1 MGNMY
6 PIIFRFGN
14 FTVYS
19 YGLMIATAFF
29 VGISLARKEAVRMGQ
44 DPEKIV
50 DLSFYILISAIIGS
64 RIFYVMTDLD
74 VFLADPVE
82 IFRIWNGGL
91 VFYGGFIMATIVAV
105 IYMKIN
111 RMPLWQTADIMAPGL
126 ALGQSIGR
134 IGCFFA
140 GCCYGK
146 ICNLPWAVTFTN
158 PNSLAP
164 KGIPLHPTQIYSVI
178 SDFLI
183 FAVLWFFRKKSR
195 FHGQIFWLYVLL
207 YGITRPIVEIYR
219 GDFRGQT
226 FFEIFSISQ
235 IIGAVMA
242 VLAVIM
248 MIILNKHYRQRGT
261 HLRT

>member
-14 FTVYS
+14 FTVYL

-105 IYMKIN
+105 IYMKIT

-164 KGIPLHPTQIYSVI
+164 RGIPLHPTQIYSVI

>member
-164 KGIPLHPTQIYSVI
+164 RGIPLHPTQIYSVI

>member
-164 KGIPLHPTQIYSVI
+164 RGIPLHPTQIYSVI
-178 SDFLI
+178 SDFLRV
-183 FAVLWFFRKKSR
+183 AVLWFFRTKSR
-195 FHGQIFWLYVLL
+195 FLGQIFWLYVLL